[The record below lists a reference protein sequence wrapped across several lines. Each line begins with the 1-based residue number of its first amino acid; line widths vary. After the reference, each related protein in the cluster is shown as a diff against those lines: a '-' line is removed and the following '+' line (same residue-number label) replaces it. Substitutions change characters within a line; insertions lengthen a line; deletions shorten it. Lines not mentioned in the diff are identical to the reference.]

1 LSADRTDPHDV
12 LKEEVGWMGDGSR
25 KVLFAASVHD
35 FFRQIISLALENQR
49 ATVQQATELY
59 LANLLG
65 AFVQTESLLDR
76 EDDGILHQRPL
87 ALLLKDA
94 LDAEETVQRARM
106 LRRLGDTSLFVSG
119 MFGECLN
126 RGAVDV
132 DYYIEMGGRAYD
144 ALGDVA
150 ARRGAER
157 SLWNELSEKFS
168 QLVEVLNEVAER
180 TLLNSDTGLVR
191 LYEKWMRTG
200 NARVGVLLREQGV
213 PAIVGAPG
221 KRFVQ

>member
-1 LSADRTDPHDV
+1 MGRTG
-12 LKEEVGWMGDGSR
+12 EDG

-35 FFRQIISLALENQR
+35 FFRQIVSLALENQR

-65 AFVQTESLLDR
+65 GFVQTESLLFR
-76 EDDGILHQRPL
+76 DDNGTLHQRPL

-94 LDAEETVQRARM
+94 LDAEETTARARL

-119 MFGECLN
+119 MFSECLN
-126 RGAVDV
+126 RSAVDV

-144 ALGDVA
+144 ALGEVA

-157 SLWNELSEKFS
+157 SLWDELSEKFS

-180 TLLNSDTGLVR
+180 TLLNSDMGLVR
-191 LYEKWMRTG
+191 LYEKWMKTG
-200 NARVGVLLREQGV
+200 SARVGVMLREQGV
-213 PAIVGAPG
+213 PAIVRVPRG
-221 KRFVQ
+221 RFVQ